1 MTLINQRY
9 SEKFR
14 KSGVLYSKGHGVIPG
29 GGHQSRVQ
37 KPFPY
42 FVSNAKGSIK
52 YDVDGN
58 RIIDYM
64 MGFGSLILGHS
75 HPEVV
80 KRVTN
85 QVEKGTHFGAL
96 SELELTWGSK
106 VQNLIPSAKRVRFT
120 SSGTEAT
127 LLAMRLARGYT
138 GKKKIIKFVEHY
150 HGWHDYAIPQSGLNT
165 EFGIPSDT
173 LNSVVVLE
181 PKISL
186 IEDYL
191 KSNEDVAGIIFEAT
205 GGHWGQFPLQ
215 NPTFVKD
222 LRELTTRYGVIMI
235 MDEVICGFRMSK
247 GGAQS
252 RFDVVPDLTTMAKI
266 VAGGLPG
273 GSVAGDEKIMSLLSE
288 QDGVQKMFHPG
299 TFNANP
305 VSAASGIATLNLI
318 SKESINQKADQAAQ
332 KLKSG
337 LREVLHKMEVKGHVH
352 GIASIV
358 HLVLG
363 VEGEESAEGVSSV
376 SHSELAKATMGDV
389 PKTLKTAFLNEGI
402 DIMGGMGFFVSAVHS
417 EADISETVEKFE
429 NVLTA
434 LRIDGVI

>member
-1 MTLINQRY
+1 MNSIIDIY

-14 KSGVLYSKGHGVIPG
+14 KSGELYSKGHGIISG

-52 YDVDGN
+52 FDVDGN

-64 MGFGSLILGHS
+64 MGFGSLIIGHS
-75 HPEVV
+75 HPVV
-80 KRVTN
+80 
-85 QVEKGTHFGAL
+85 VEKVANQLKNGTHLGAL
-96 SELELTWGSK
+96 SELELIWGQR
-106 VQNLIPSAKRVRFT
+106 VQDLIPSAQRVRFT

-127 LLAMRLARGYT
+127 LLAMRLARGFT
-138 GKKKIIKFVEHY
+138 GKTKIIKFIEHY
-150 HGWHDYAIPQSGLNT
+150 HGWHDYAVPESGLNT
-165 EFGIPSDT
+165 EIGIPRDT

-181 PKISL
+181 PEISL

-191 KSNEDVAGIIFEAT
+191 KNHDDVAAIIFEAT

-222 LRELTTRYGVIMI
+222 LRALTTKYGVIMI

-247 GGAQS
+247 GGAQK
-252 RFDVVPDLTTMAKI
+252 RFGVVPDLTTMAKI

-288 QDGVQKMFHPG
+288 QDGVQKIFHPG

-305 VSAASGIATLNLI
+305 VSATAGIATLDLI
-318 SKESINQKADQAAQ
+318 SKEPINEKADEGAK
-332 KLKSG
+332 KLKTG
-337 LREVLHKMEVKGHVH
+337 LREVLQKMEVKGHVH

-358 HLVLG
+358 HVVLG
-363 VEGEESAEGVSSV
+363 VEGQESSEGVSLV
-376 SHSELAKATMGDV
+376 SHFELAKATMGNV
-389 PKTLKTAFLNEGI
+389 PRMMKLAFLNEGI
-402 DIMGGMGFFVSAVHS
+402 DIMGGMGLFVSAVHS
-417 EADISETVEKFE
+417 DDDISETVDKFE
-429 NVLTA
+429 KVLTA
-434 LRIDGVI
+434 LRNDGVI

>member
-1 MTLINQRY
+1 MNSIIDIY

-14 KSGVLYSKGHGVIPG
+14 KSGELYSKGHGIISG

-52 YDVDGN
+52 FDVDGN

-64 MGFGSLILGHS
+64 MGFGSLIIGHS
-75 HPEVV
+75 HPVV
-80 KRVTN
+80 
-85 QVEKGTHFGAL
+85 VEKVANQLKNGTHLGAL
-96 SELELTWGSK
+96 SELELIWGQR
-106 VQNLIPSAKRVRFT
+106 VQDLIPSAQRVRFT

-127 LLAMRLARGYT
+127 LLAMRLARGFT
-138 GKKKIIKFVEHY
+138 GKTKIIKFIEHY
-150 HGWHDYAIPQSGLNT
+150 HGWHDYAVPESGLNT
-165 EFGIPSDT
+165 EIGIPRDT

-181 PKISL
+181 PEISL

-191 KSNEDVAGIIFEAT
+191 KNHDDVAAIIFEAT

-222 LRELTTRYGVIMI
+222 LRALTTKYGVIMI

-247 GGAQS
+247 GGAQK
-252 RFDVVPDLTTMAKI
+252 RFGVVPDLTTMAKI

-288 QDGVQKMFHPG
+288 QDGVQKIFHPG

-305 VSAASGIATLNLI
+305 VSATAGIATLDLI
-318 SKESINQKADQAAQ
+318 SKEPINEKADEGAK
-332 KLKSG
+332 KLKTG
-337 LREVLHKMEVKGHVH
+337 LREVLQKMEVKGHVH

-358 HLVLG
+358 HVVLG
-363 VEGEESAEGVSSV
+363 VEGEESSEGVSLV
-376 SHSELAKATMGDV
+376 PHSELAKATMGKV
-389 PKTLKTAFLNEGI
+389 PRMMKLAFLNEGI

-417 EADISETVEKFE
+417 DDDIWETVYKFE
-429 NVLTA
+429 KVITS
-434 LRIDGVI
+434 LRTDGVI

>member
-1 MTLINQRY
+1 MSSIIDTY

-14 KSGVLYSKGHGVIPG
+14 KSGELYSKGHEIIPG

-52 YDVDGN
+52 FDVDGN

-64 MGFGSLILGHS
+64 MGFGSLLLGHS
-75 HPEVV
+75 HPAVIE
-80 KRVTN
+80 KIAN
-85 QVEKGTHFGAL
+85 QLENGTHLGAL
-96 SELELTWGSK
+96 SELELIWGEK
-106 VQNLIPSAKRVRFT
+106 VQDLIPSAQRVRFT
-120 SSGTEAT
+120 NSGTEAT
-127 LLAMRLARGYT
+127 LLAMRLARGFT
-138 GKKKIIKFVEHY
+138 GKKKIIKFIEHY
-150 HGWHDYAIPQSGLNT
+150 HGWHDYAVPESGLNT
-165 EFGIPSDT
+165 EFGIPKDT

-181 PKISL
+181 PEISL

-191 KSNEDVAGIIFEAT
+191 KNHDDVAAIIFEAT

-222 LRELTTRYGVIMI
+222 LRALTTKYGVIMI
-235 MDEVICGFRMSK
+235 MDEVICGFRISK
-247 GGAQS
+247 GGAQK

-288 QDGVQKMFHPG
+288 QNGVQKIFHPG

-305 VSAASGIATLNLI
+305 VSATAGITTLDLI
-318 SKESINQKADQAAQ
+318 SKEPINEMADQSAK
-332 KLKSG
+332 KLKVG
-337 LREVLHKMEVKGHVH
+337 FREVFHKMEVKGHVH

-358 HLVLG
+358 HVVLG
-363 VEGEESAEGVSSV
+363 VEGEESSEGVSLV
-376 SHSELAKATMGDV
+376 PHSELAKATMGNV
-389 PKTLKTAFLNEGI
+389 PRMMKLAFLNEGI
-402 DIMGGMGFFVSAVHS
+402 DIMGGMGFFLSAAHS
-417 EADISETVEKFE
+417 DDDISETVGKFE
-429 NVLTA
+429 KVITA
-434 LRIDGVI
+434 LRSDGVI

>member
-1 MTLINQRY
+1 MGSIIDTY
-9 SEKFR
+9 TEKFR
-14 KSGVLYSKGHGVIPG
+14 KSSELYDQGHSIVPG

-42 FVSNAKGSIK
+42 FVNTAKGSRKI
-52 YDVDGN
+52 DVDGN
-58 RIIDYM
+58 KIIDYM

-75 HPEVV
+75 HPVV
-80 KRVTN
+80 
-85 QVEKGTHFGAL
+85 VEKIYRQIQNGTHLGAL
-96 SELELTWGSK
+96 SELELIWGRK
-106 VQNLIPSAKRVRFT
+106 VKDLIPSAERVRFT

-165 EFGIPSDT
+165 EFGIPKDT
-173 LNSVVVLE
+173 LSSTVVLE
-181 PKISL
+181 PKINL

-191 KSNEDVAGIIFEAT
+191 EKNDDVAGIIFEAT

-215 NPTFVKD
+215 NPTFVMD
-222 LRELTTRYGVIMI
+222 LRKLTVKHDVVMI

-247 GGAQS
+247 GGAQK
-252 RFDVVPDLTTMAKI
+252 RFGVIPDLTTMAKI

-273 GSVAGDEKIMSLLSE
+273 GAVAGNQKIMSLLSE
-288 QDGVQKMFHPG
+288 KNGVQKMFHPG

-305 VSAASGIATLNLI
+305 VSATAGIATLELI
-318 SKESINQKADQAAQ
+318 AKEQINHKADLAAQ
-332 KLKSG
+332 KLKLG
-337 LREVLHKMEVKGHVH
+337 LREVLHKREVQGHVH
-352 GIASIV
+352 GVSSIV

-363 VEGEESAEGVSSV
+363 VEGKESDEGVSDV
-376 SHSELAKATMGDV
+376 SHSELARATMGNI
-389 PKTLKTAFLNEGI
+389 PKMLKLAFLNEGI

-417 EADISETVEKFE
+417 EDDINETVEKFE
-429 NVLTA
+429 KVINA
-434 LRIDGVI
+434 LRSDGVI

>member
-1 MTLINQRY
+1 MNSIIDIY

-14 KSGVLYSKGHGVIPG
+14 KSGELYSKGHGIISG

-52 YDVDGN
+52 FDVDGN

-64 MGFGSLILGHS
+64 MGFGSLIIGHS
-75 HPEVV
+75 HPVV
-80 KRVTN
+80 
-85 QVEKGTHFGAL
+85 VEKVANQLKNGTHLGAL
-96 SELELTWGSK
+96 SELELIWGQR
-106 VQNLIPSAKRVRFT
+106 VQDLIPSAQRVRFT

-127 LLAMRLARGYT
+127 LLAMRLARGFT
-138 GKKKIIKFVEHY
+138 GKTKIIKFIEHY
-150 HGWHDYAIPQSGLNT
+150 HGWHDYAVPESGLNT
-165 EFGIPSDT
+165 EIGIPRDT

-181 PKISL
+181 PEISL

-191 KSNEDVAGIIFEAT
+191 KNHDDVAAIIFEAT

-222 LRELTTRYGVIMI
+222 LRALTTKYGVIMI

-247 GGAQS
+247 GGAQK
-252 RFDVVPDLTTMAKI
+252 RFGVVPDLTTMAKI

-288 QDGVQKMFHPG
+288 QDGVQKIFHPG

-305 VSAASGIATLNLI
+305 VSATAGIATLDLI
-318 SKESINQKADQAAQ
+318 LKEPINEKADEGAK
-332 KLKSG
+332 KLKTG
-337 LREVLHKMEVKGHVH
+337 LREVLQKMEMKGHVH

-358 HLVLG
+358 HVVLG
-363 VEGEESAEGVSSV
+363 VEGEESSEGVSLV
-376 SHSELAKATMGDV
+376 PHSELAKATMGKV
-389 PKTLKTAFLNEGI
+389 PRMMKLAFLNEGI

-417 EADISETVEKFE
+417 DDDIWETVYKFE
-429 NVLTA
+429 KVITS
-434 LRIDGVI
+434 LRTDGVI